1 MAETP
6 ETPDN
11 ESPGGNFILDGQV
24 SQDLVATLG
33 TSSPVSTLLRDKL
46 KIVQE
51 CNYFQQIAAGAGSS
65 EIDSLGSY
73 INQNLR
79 GNTGITSYLKSA
91 TRLYFNPAEGMSKMS
106 SHVIRRLGSE
116 LNHPLNVAY
125 VKNTVG
131 YLQSSN
137 APFGVNQNELIFTR
151 PCEIL
156 ICFNAAWGVWSGSGT
171 YDGLLP
177 PEIPSA
183 GGENPGVPEPVW
195 RFSATGTN
203 RTVTVQPAFKISGSL
218 STGPGEMKLIPSTL
232 TFQEHDIYPGTLFLQ
247 TCILHL
253 EVLRGSGAYGRVE
266 KLQLT
271 VDRTPYVAHF
281 GQLTDALGLFKTT
294 TMNNDDANN
303 FVDVIEL

>member
-1 MAETP
+1 
-6 ETPDN
+6 
-11 ESPGGNFILDGQV
+11 
-24 SQDLVATLG
+24 
-33 TSSPVSTLLRDKL
+33 
-46 KIVQE
+46 
-51 CNYFQQIAAGAGSS
+51 
-65 EIDSLGSY
+65 
-73 INQNLR
+73 
-79 GNTGITSYLKSA
+79 
-91 TRLYFNPAEGMSKMS
+91 MS
-106 SHVIRRLGSE
+106 SHVIRRLDSE

-151 PCEIL
+151 PCELL

-177 PEIPSA
+177 PEISSG

-232 TFQEHDIYPGTLFLQ
+232 TFQEHDIYPGNIVPANMYLAFGSVARQ
-247 TCILHL
+247 RCIRSCGKASTYRRSHSLRCSFWTTDGCLRVVQNNHH
-253 EVLRGSGAYGRVE
+253 EQRRRKQLRGC
-266 KLQLT
+266 
-271 VDRTPYVAHF
+271 D
-281 GQLTDALGLFKTT
+281 
-294 TMNNDDANN
+294 
-303 FVDVIEL
+303 